1 MKNLKLK
8 LMEKLDGIK
17 KEMIDRLGQISP
29 MLRRG
34 DERSK
39 KIAGIATHLHAL
51 SYMETG
57 SRRTRLLEEISDVY
71 TEMQVKYNREMYEG
85 SGGKIGS
92 GKMVVSTEKDGI
104 HGIAMKKLSGIDI
117 HAFNTIQTNMA
128 LMQDPMS
135 RIALGQ
141 IYKDEKAANEFF
153 DFLYRSFWILLLC
166 CYSNKSY
173 SERLEKIILKFPAP
187 SLN

>member
-1 MKNLKLK
+1 
-8 LMEKLDGIK
+8 MEQLDGIK
-17 KEMIDRLGQISP
+17 KGMIDRLGRISP

-71 TEMQVKYNREMYEG
+71 TEMQVNYNREMYEG

-92 GKMVVSTEKDGI
+92 GKMVAATEEDAI
-104 HGIAMKKLSGIDI
+104 HEVAMKKLSGIDMNG
-117 HAFNTIQTNMA
+117 FRSIQLNMA
-128 LMQDPMS
+128 IMQDPMS
-135 RIALGQ
+135 RIVLGQ
-141 IYKDEKAANEFF
+141 IYGDEKAADEFF
-153 DFLYRSFWILLLC
+153 NFIYRSLWILILC
-166 CYSNKSY
+166 CYNNKSY
-173 SERLEKIILKFPAP
+173 SERIERVMLKFPAP

>member
-29 MLRRG
+29 MLRCG

-57 SRRTRLLEEISDVY
+57 SRRTRLLEEISDIY

-92 GKMVVSTEKDGI
+92 GKMVAATEKDPI
-104 HGIAMKKLSGIDI
+104 HDIAIKKISGIDVNG
-117 HAFNTIQTNMA
+117 FNTIQINMA

-135 RIALGQ
+135 RIVLGQ
-141 IYKDEKAANEFF
+141 FYGDDKAADEFF
-153 DFLYRSFWILLLC
+153 NFIYQSLWTLLLC

-173 SERLEKIILKFPAP
+173 TERIEKIIRKFPAP

>member
-1 MKNLKLK
+1 
-8 LMEKLDGIK
+8 MEKLDGIK
-17 KEMIDRLGQISP
+17 KEMIDRLGQIAP

-39 KIAGIATHLHAL
+39 KIAGIATHLHSL

-57 SRRTRLLEEISDVY
+57 SRRTRVLKELSDIY
-71 TEMQVKYNREMYEG
+71 SEMQVKYNREMYEG

-92 GKMVVSTEKDGI
+92 GKMVAATEKDAI
-104 HGIAMKKLSGIDI
+104 HEIAMKKLSGIDI
-117 HAFNTIQTNMA
+117 NGFNSIQTNMA

-135 RIALGQ
+135 RIVLGQ
-141 IYKDEKAANEFF
+141 IYGDEKAADEFF
-153 DFLYRSFWILLLC
+153 NFVYRSLWTLLLC

-173 SERLEKIILKFPAP
+173 SERIEKIMLKFPAS

>member
-8 LMEKLDGIK
+8 IMEKLDGIK

-57 SRRTRLLEEISDVY
+57 ARRTRLLEEISDIY

-117 HAFNTIQTNMA
+117 HAFI
-128 LMQDPMS
+128 
-135 RIALGQ
+135 
-141 IYKDEKAANEFF
+141 
-153 DFLYRSFWILLLC
+153 RSITRCFMNQYC
-166 CYSNKSY
+166 K
-173 SERLEKIILKFPAP
+173 
-187 SLN
+187 

>member
-8 LMEKLDGIK
+8 IMEKLDGIK

-57 SRRTRLLEEISDVY
+57 ARRTRLLEEISDIY

-92 GKMVVSTEKDGI
+92 GKMVAATEKDPI
-104 HGIAMKKLSGIDI
+104 HDIAIKKISGIDVNG
-117 HAFNTIQTNMA
+117 FNTIQINMA

-135 RIALGQ
+135 RIVLGQ
-141 IYKDEKAANEFF
+141 FYGDDKAADEFF
-153 DFLYRSFWILLLC
+153 NFVYRSLWTLLLC
-166 CYSNKSY
+166 CYNNKSY
-173 SERLEKIILKFPAP
+173 AEKIEKIVCKFPAP